1 MEKEKQSEREL
12 KALKLQERMN
22 LEHTRLAEAAATATA
37 TVASD
42 GKLFQ
47 R

>member
-22 LEHTRLAEAAATATA
+22 LEHTRLADAAAA

-42 GKLFQ
+42 GKLLQ
-47 R
+47 